1 MVIQSRGWRGG
12 ARRGVVVAHWL
23 ALAAAFSAHAA
34 DGLLDQAQALL
45 ARGDAQAAFEALD
58 AQEATRAGEP
68 AFDAAMGRAAYAAG
82 HYSRAVLAWE
92 RALAAQPDDADTARE
107 LVRALHAVG
116 DLRSAQA
123 VAQRTRVDGIPV
135 AAALSI
141 DQFLVSYDRQEHQGR
156 STWKGHVELS
166 VGHDSNANAGPSLD
180 APALSPPGTPAWS
193 LAPGAQAR
201 PAAFAAALAHVRGRH
216 VLDARWSL
224 LGAATAE
231 ARGHS
236 DAARGY
242 DSSQLEGSVGAAY
255 RYERHEWMLSAQG
268 ATYRLDGDSLR
279 TARGLLGEWVYHL
292 DGFRQWDSFLQVQD
306 LRYPGQPLR
315 DARRTVGGTSYIQLL
330 RNGSLYYV
338 GAYAGRETPRNEGV
352 EYLQN
357 DLAGLRAGVQWALA
371 ENWAAFTHVSHERRR
386 YGAADPFFGV
396 TRRDRQAQWTL
407 GLSWL
412 PAPGWRI
419 TPQWSWTR
427 NASTLPITDYDRRT
441 FAVTARREF

>member
-1 MVIQSRGWRGG
+1 M
-12 ARRGVVVAHWL
+12 
-23 ALAAAFSAHAA
+23 
-34 DGLLDQAQALL
+34 
-45 ARGDAQAAFEALD
+45 
-58 AQEATRAGEP
+58 
-68 AFDAAMGRAAYAAG
+68 
-82 HYSRAVLAWE
+82 
-92 RALAAQPDDADTARE
+92 
-107 LVRALHAVG
+107 
-116 DLRSAQA
+116 
-123 VAQRTRVDGIPV
+123 
-135 AAALSI
+135 
-141 DQFLVSYDRQEHQGR
+141 
-156 STWKGHVELS
+156 
-166 VGHDSNANAGPSLD
+166 
-180 APALSPPGTPAWS
+180 
-193 LAPGAQAR
+193 
-201 PAAFAAALAHVRGRH
+201 
-216 VLDARWSL
+216 
-224 LGAATAE
+224 
-231 ARGHS
+231 
-236 DAARGY
+236 
-242 DSSQLEGSVGAAY
+242 
-255 RYERHEWMLSAQG
+255 
-268 ATYRLDGDSLR
+268 
-279 TARGLLGEWVYHL
+279 
-292 DGFRQWDSFLQVQD
+292 QD